1 MINEPNLMNT
11 AINDMYSSQKVQFSH
26 PTTSGSA
33 ALRNYN
39 TQMAQYGTS
48 STAHSATGAAQ
59 AAFMG

>member
-11 AINDMYSSQKVQFSH
+11 AINDMYASQKVQFSH

-39 TQMAQYGTS
+39 TQMQQYGSS

>member
-39 TQMAQYGTS
+39 TQMA
-48 STAHSATGAAQ
+48 
-59 AAFMG
+59 